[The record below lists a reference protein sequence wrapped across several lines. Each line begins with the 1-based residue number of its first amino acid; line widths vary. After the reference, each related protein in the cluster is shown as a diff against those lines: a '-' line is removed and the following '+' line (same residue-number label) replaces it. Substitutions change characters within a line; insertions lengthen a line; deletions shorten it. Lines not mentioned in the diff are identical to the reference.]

1 MGKTGLAYGKAINR
15 LVSCHPSY
23 SFRVNPCCNMGRALQ
38 DGRRFYAVNLSR
50 IAMAS
55 FTSQVSQVCFVWA
68 SRFLITCVVLL
79 TGCAVISSPN
89 GMKKPQSAMADMPP
103 IVFVHGN
110 GDTAALWQTTLWRF
124 ESNGWPRSRLH
135 AIEVPYPLARDE
147 DAKPQAGRTSTAEH
161 AAYLSAE
168 VDKVLAATG
177 ASHVVLFANS
187 RGGYAVRNYI
197 QNGGGAA
204 KVSHA
209 ILSGVPN
216 HGVWAIKGFREGS
229 EFSGTGAFLTALNA
243 AKTADGDEV
252 TGPVKWLTIRS
263 DNNDK
268 FAQPDGLWIGAKG
281 TPTNVTF
288 AGPALKGATNA
299 VIPRLDHR
307 ETAFSPAAFL
317 TAYSFIKGIGPQY
330 PAVVPEAVVVL
341 NGKVTGLGVNSGDA
355 KSGNF
360 VNNLPVPDATVQI
373 FATDG
378 SGARAGGAVHTKRV
392 GADGQW
398 GPFTA
403 QQGVAYEFVIT
414 AAGYSTTH
422 IYRSPF
428 ARSSDVVH
436 LRAERMAEAD
446 RANPAA
452 KAIVT
457 FFRPRG
463 YFDAQRDKM
472 SFDGSTQLPGVPP
485 VGAGI
490 ASSKK
495 LIPQLEL
502 RSITAEF
509 NGERVAGQTWPT
521 AENHVVVLE
530 LTY

>member
-1 MGKTGLAYGKAINR
+1 MT
-15 LVSCHPSY
+15 
-23 SFRVNPCCNMGRALQ
+23 F
-38 DGRRFYAVNLSR
+38 
-50 IAMAS
+50 
-55 FTSQVSQVCFVWA
+55 FTSQISRIWCVWMPRFVI
-68 SRFLITCVVLL
+68 SCTVLL
-79 TGCAVISSPN
+79 NGCAMISSPN
-89 GMKKPQSAMADMPP
+89 DMKNSQSSMADMPP

-110 GDTAALWQTTLWRF
+110 GDTAELWQTTLWRF

-168 VDKVLAATG
+168 VDKVLSATG
-177 ASHVVLFANS
+177 ARQVVLFANS

-197 QNGGGAA
+197 QNGGGAP

-209 ILSGVPN
+209 ILSGTPN
-216 HGVWAIKGFREGS
+216 HGVWSIKGFREGS
-229 EFSGTGAFLTALNA
+229 EFSGTGAFLTGLNT
-243 AKTADGDEV
+243 AKNAEGDEV

-288 AGPALKGATNA
+288 AGPELKGATNA

-317 TAYSFIKGIGPQY
+317 TAYSFIKGVGPTY
-330 PAVVPEAVVVL
+330 PAIVPETAVVL

-360 VNNLPVPDATVQI
+360 VNNLPVPYANVQI
-373 FATDG
+373 FATD
-378 SGARAGGAVHTKRV
+378 SNGARAGGALHTKRV
-392 GADGQW
+392 GAGGQW
-398 GPFTA
+398 GPFSA

-428 ARSSDVVH
+428 PRSSDVLH

-446 RANPAA
+446 KTNPAA
-452 KAIVT
+452 KVIVT

-472 SFDGSTQLPGVPP
+472 SFDGSATLPGVPP

-495 LIPQLEL
+495 LIPQSEL
-502 RSITAEF
+502 RSIAAEF
-509 NGERVAGQTWPT
+509 NGERIVGQTWPA

>member
-1 MGKTGLAYGKAINR
+1 MT
-15 LVSCHPSY
+15 
-23 SFRVNPCCNMGRALQ
+23 FFTFQ
-38 DGRRFYAVNLSR
+38 LSR
-50 IAMAS
+50 VRVAWL
-55 FTSQVSQVCFVWA
+55 Q
-68 SRFLITCVVLL
+68 RFFICCAALL
-79 TGCAVISSPN
+79 SGCAMISTPN
-89 GMKKPQSAMADMPP
+89 GMNTAQPSMADMPP

-124 ESNGWPRSRLH
+124 ESNGWLRSRLH

-147 DAKPQAGRTSTAEH
+147 DVKPQAGRTSTTAH
-161 AAYLSAE
+161 AAFLSAE

-177 ASHVVLFANS
+177 TSQVVLFANS

-216 HGVWAIKGFREGS
+216 HGVWAIKGYREGS
-229 EFSGTGAFLTALNA
+229 EFAGTGAFLTGLNG
-243 AKTADGDEV
+243 AKNTEGDEV

-268 FAQPDGLWIGAKG
+268 FAQPDGVWIGAKG
-281 TPTNVTF
+281 TPTHVTY
-288 AGPALKGATNA
+288 AGPELKGATNA

-307 ETAFSPAAFL
+307 ETAFSTAAFL
-317 TAYSFIKGIGPQY
+317 TAYSFIKGIGPKS
-330 PAVVPEAVVVL
+330 PAIVPETAVVL
-341 NGKVTGLGVNSGDA
+341 NGKVTGLGVDSGDA

-360 VNNLPVPDATVQI
+360 VNNLPVPEASVQI
-373 FATDG
+373 FATNG
-378 SGARAGGAVHTKRV
+378 NGARLGSAVHAKRV
-392 GADGQW
+392 SADGQW

-414 AAGYSTTH
+414 APGYSNTH

-428 ARSSDVVH
+428 PRSSAVVH

-446 RANPAA
+446 
-452 KAIVT
+452 KADTAGKSIVT

-472 SFDGSTQLPGVPP
+472 SFDGDVLLPGVPSI
-485 VGAGI
+485 GAGVAI
-490 ASSKK
+490 SKK
-495 LIPQLEL
+495 LIAQTEM
-502 RSITAEF
+502 RAIAAEF
-509 NGERVAGQTWPT
+509 NGERIVGQTWP
-521 AENHVVVLE
+521 AADNHVVTLE
-530 LTY
+530 LSY